1 MRGAANRGL
10 AWSTLK
16 RACSSASLKA
26 ASILALLAMKG
37 ARSLTTVRRSE
48 KLDTATMADIRG
60 VLGRGLKSH
69 CSAKRYPYNYHWL
82 RL

>member
-1 MRGAANRGL
+1 
-10 AWSTLK
+10 
-16 RACSSASLKA
+16 
-26 ASILALLAMKG
+26 MKG